1 MITGDL
7 TRQLRS
13 ILGQEGFVKLTQEFG
28 GTRLY
33 VPYNIAVDS
42 ELAEAIGHEPARK
55 LSRALAP
62 ATIRVPLA
70 RRDRALFYREKGLS
84 NRQIAR
90 RLGIGETG
98 VEKLFAR
105 ETGLPERPDR
115 GHTRHQLDLFKP
127 D

>member
-1 MITGDL
+1 VIVGDL
-7 TRQLRS
+7 TRELRS
-13 ILGQEGFVKLTQEFG
+13 ILGREGFVKLAQSFG

-33 VPYNIAVDS
+33 VPYRLADDGELVEVLGREIA
-42 ELAEAIGHEPARK
+42 EK

-70 RRDRALFYREKGLS
+70 RRDRALFYRERGLS

-105 ETGLPERPDR
+105 EPGLSERPNR
-115 GHTRHQLDLFKP
+115 AHSSKQLDLF
-127 D
+127 